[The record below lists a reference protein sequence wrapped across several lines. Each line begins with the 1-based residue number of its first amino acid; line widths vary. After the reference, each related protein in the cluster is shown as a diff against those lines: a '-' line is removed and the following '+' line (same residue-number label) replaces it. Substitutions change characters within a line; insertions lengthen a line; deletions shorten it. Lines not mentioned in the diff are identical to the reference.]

1 MSFSSEV
8 KEELS
13 KISNLSNKEAVKYEF
28 MGYLLT
34 TNVTIEENLLKFS
47 TESEYNVNR
56 FCKLLN
62 NLNIINYDISIQGK
76 IYTISCKISNK
87 NNVLNII
94 DKELKNIF
102 LNIEKI
108 KKEDLLKSLVRGSF
122 LGGGSI
128 NNPENK
134 YHAEIIFKGKEEA
147 IFVNNI
153 FQNYGI
159 NYKLLEKNNKICLYS
174 KEGEGIADLLA
185 FIGAN
190 SSVLRFE
197 EIRVMRDMRNSVN
210 RIVNCETANLNK
222 TVNAAIKQ
230 IEDIKLIKKLK
241 KFENLSEN
249 LKEIANLRLE
259 NPEASLA
266 ELGQMLEK
274 PVSKSGVNHRLKTIS
289 EYADELRIQG

>member
-76 IYTISCKISNK
+76 IYTILCKISNK

-102 LNIEKI
+102 LNIKKI
-108 KKEDLLKSLVRGSF
+108 NKEDL
-122 LGGGSI
+122 
-128 NNPENK
+128 
-134 YHAEIIFKGKEEA
+134 
-147 IFVNNI
+147 
-153 FQNYGI
+153 
-159 NYKLLEKNNKICLYS
+159 
-174 KEGEGIADLLA
+174 
-185 FIGAN
+185 
-190 SSVLRFE
+190 
-197 EIRVMRDMRNSVN
+197 
-210 RIVNCETANLNK
+210 
-222 TVNAAIKQ
+222 IK
-230 IEDIKLIKKLK
+230 
-241 KFENLSEN
+241 
-249 LKEIANLRLE
+249 
-259 NPEASLA
+259 
-266 ELGQMLEK
+266 
-274 PVSKSGVNHRLKTIS
+274 
-289 EYADELRIQG
+289 